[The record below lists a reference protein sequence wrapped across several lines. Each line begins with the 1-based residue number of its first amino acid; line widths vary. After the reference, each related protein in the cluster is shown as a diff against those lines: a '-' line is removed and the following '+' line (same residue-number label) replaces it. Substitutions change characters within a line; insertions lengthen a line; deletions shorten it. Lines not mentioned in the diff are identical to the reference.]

1 MMYAGFSFTIRRI
14 PFRVS
19 YWLFFTMVMV
29 AIYRLQPLLERPLQS
44 IYGFVEL
51 ALAVA
56 IVFIVHELGHCFA
69 YRRYGHEPSVFL
81 WGLGGITS
89 GNGRLSPGREIVV
102 ALSGLAS
109 GMLLIWLPIYVL
121 QNTLLSNWFPT
132 DEVGRLA
139 YMTLWDFRGLVLL
152 WTLVNVLPIIPLDGG
167 HICEA
172 VLELVSGEPKPQL
185 NRMISMVTA
194 GVFAFVGFF
203 IFGALGAL
211 FLGALLGAHN
221 YLVWRHEKDPS
232 APRIELVPEGD
243 RGDAY
248 ESRSSSRNVVSMDTA
263 RKKRDRR
270 SPADLLE
277 AGYGALERRDYVGAA
292 LMAEKLKDKR
302 LNAGQ
307 ASEATTLAAWAWLG
321 QRNPVKAE
329 EELATLGKGAQPLT
343 PVAAVLALANK
354 QTDRAVE
361 LMKRT
366 LIDEPDSASK
376 LISVDLF
383 AEYGM
388 IHRLARN
395 LVDMPDG
402 AGFEAAV
409 ALEGMLHR
417 LHRTQDASTVS
428 DVILLG

>member
-1 MMYAGFSFTIRRI
+1 MMTSAFTFSIRRI

-19 YWLFFTMVMV
+19 WWFLFTLG
-29 AIYRLQPLLERPLQS
+29 IISIWRLQPLLTRPLYS
-44 IYGFVEL
+44 IFGFVEL
-51 ALAVA
+51 AAVVA
-56 IVFIVHELGHCFA
+56 FIFIIHEIGHCFA
-69 YRRYGHEPSVFL
+69 YRRFGHEPSVFL
-81 WGLGGITS
+81 SGLGGVTS

-102 ALSGLAS
+102 ALCGLGA
-109 GMLLIWLPIYVL
+109 MFVLVFVPVAILLS
-121 QNTLLSNWFPT
+121 TSLSNWSPGRDSFGELGLLTLT
-132 DEVGRLA
+132 DLA
-139 YMTLWDFRGLVLL
+139 FWSFL
-152 WTLVNVLPIIPLDGG
+152 WTLVNVVPVLPLDGG
-167 HICEA
+167 RIMEA
-172 VLELVSGEPKPQL
+172 LLEIISGEPKPQVARL
-185 NRMISMVTA
+185 VSVVA
-194 GVFAFVGFF
+194 GAAAALIGFLVFGWMF
-203 IFGALGAL
+203 AL
-211 FLGALLGAHN
+211 FIYGILAAHN
-221 YLVWRHEKDPS
+221 YLIYRHEADPS
-232 APRIELVPEGD
+232 APRMELVPEPD
-243 RGDAY
+243 RGDWY
-248 ESRSSSRNVVSMDTA
+248 ETSRNVVSMDDA

-277 AGYGALERRDYVGAA
+277 AGYAALERRDYVGAA

-307 ASEATTLAAWAWLG
+307 ATEATTLAAWAWLG

-329 EELATLGKGAQPLT
+329 EELATLSKGAQPLT